1 MPELW
6 AGTDAGKAA
15 RHCTVID
22 TDGTKVLSRRV
33 PNNEPELLELIGDV
47 LALAE
52 GSPVTWAV
60 DLNAGGGALLIA
72 LLANHDQR
80 LLHIPGRTVH
90 HASRGYRGD
99 GKTDAKDAYVI
110 ADQARMRRDLQPLQE
125 WDEIAVDL
133 KILTARRYDL
143 AADRSRAIN
152 RLRAQLLEY
161 FPALERSFDYAA
173 SKAALILLTGYQTP
187 AGLRRT
193 GPSRLATWLKNRKV
207 HAAQAM
213 AEAAVAAAQAQHTS
227 VAGENTAATVVNTL
241 ARAVLALDD
250 EIADIDAKIAARFG
264 EHRHAEV
271 VLSMPGMGP
280 LLGAEFIAC
289 TGGDMDAFGSAGR
302 LAGVAGLAPVPR
314 DSGRISAATW
324 ADPTATTADSY
335 ASSTPPPRSLP
346 ASAPPRGLSTTANEP
361 RARTT
366 SRRSSPSPAAAST
379 FSGPLSAT
387 SEPSTSYHLSAV
399 SPWADPC
406 CLGRWLLAVAVR
418 LSF

>member
-15 RHCTVID
+15 HHCTVID

-52 GSPVTWAV
+52 DSPVTWAV

-72 LLANHDQR
+72 LLTSRGQR
-80 LLHIPGRTVH
+80 LLYIPGRTVH

-110 ADQARMRRDLQPLQE
+110 ADQARMRRDLQALQE

-143 AADRSRAIN
+143 AADRTRAIN
-152 RLRAQLLEY
+152 RMRAQLLEY
-161 FPALERSFDYAA
+161 FPALERTFDYAA
-173 SKAALILLTGYQTP
+173 SKAALTLLTGYQTP
-187 AGLRRT
+187 AGLRRV

-207 HAAQAM
+207 RGAQAV
-213 AEAAVAAAQAQHTS
+213 ADAAVAAAQAQHTT
-227 VAGENTAATVVNTL
+227 VAGERTAAAMVNTL
-241 ARAVLALDD
+241 ARSVMALDV
-250 EIADIDAKIAARFG
+250 EIAAVDASINARFR
-264 EHRHAEV
+264 EHRDAEV
-271 VLSMPGMGP
+271 ILSLPGMGP

-289 TGGDMDAFGSAGR
+289 TGGDMDAFGSSGR

-314 DSGRISAATW
+314 DSGRISGNMRRPHRYHRRLLRVFYLSAQIAARFCLTSKAFYDRKRAEGKSHKQAILALARRRLDVLW
-324 ADPTATTADSY
+324 ALIRDQRTFEAQ
-335 ASSTPPPRSLP
+335 PPQ
-346 ASAPPRGLSTTANEP
+346 RGL
-361 RARTT
+361 
-366 SRRSSPSPAAAST
+366 AAA
-379 FSGPLSAT
+379 
-387 SEPSTSYHLSAV
+387 
-399 SPWADPC
+399 
-406 CLGRWLLAVAVR
+406 
-418 LSF
+418 